1 VKSKYFLTI
10 LTGQNSLSS
19 VSLPEK
25 GSKAGMKNGAG
36 FIPGIE
42 VLAKNP
48 GTVLRN
54 IPSFEK
60 MRSRGSLE
68 NA

>member
-1 VKSKYFLTI
+1 MKSKYVLTI
-10 LTGQNSLSS
+10 RKGQSSLS

-25 GSKAGMKNGAG
+25 AGMKNGVG
-36 FIPGIE
+36 SIPGIE

-54 IPSFEK
+54 IPLFEK